1 MSKQKKPLE
10 KATEEQV
17 LAFDEAQ
24 QLTVGEAA
32 RKEAEWKAG
41 ITETDNVLDRYIKQ
55 HRDEVTSKKFNA
67 KSVDLEK
74 MSIEELDAFIA
85 QQREKLDSADTGQS
99 SLRSKGSSQRRQG
112 ALSLD
117 QDKEIGQEESFET
130 LGEDESS
137 ETVPFYKSKK
147 GILTSLVVLMLGA
160 VAIVYAATYLQQRSS
175 TTSTTVK
182 STPKVSKAREATSRY
197 ASFTELYKTFFVDVE
212 QTKLKNSEFA
222 NLSALE
228 TLLEQLKNT
237 DYYTEAKDQYDSLKR
252 AITAIQAVN
261 DKFETDA
268 IVDGEKVAAKV
279 KGDANFD
286 DLTSETLNTGNATLD
301 ALLQAVVADGR
312 QQNGTAPEPGT
323 AATADKGTGASTG
336 QSRASVSSAIAPVQ
350 SPAPASATTNY
361 GLTGVDTSRLQRAV
375 SRVPYN
381 DAMIADAANSAWV
394 FTPGVMEN
402 IIAVSRSR
410 GYITG
415 DNFILERVNIING
428 NGYYNMFRPDGTYLF
443 SINAKTGYFVGNGSG
458 HADALDY

>member
-1 MSKQKKPLE
+1 MSKQKKKLP
-10 KATEEQV
+10 KAAEENV

-32 RKEAEWKAG
+32 RKEAELKAG
-41 ITETDNVLDRYIKQ
+41 IKETDSVLDRYIKQ
-55 HRDEVTSKKFNA
+55 HREEVTSKKFDA

-74 MSIEELDAFIA
+74 MSIEELDSFIA
-85 QQREKLDSADTGQS
+85 QQREKLNRADKGDTSSRPKASAQPATPKETIALNPESMDTFADGEFS
-99 SLRSKGSSQRRQG
+99 
-112 ALSLD
+112 
-117 QDKEIGQEESFET
+117 DKP
-130 LGEDESS
+130 
-137 ETVPFYKSKK
+137 PFYKSKK
-147 GILTSLVVLMLGA
+147 GILASLLILGLGTA
-160 VAIVYAATYLQQRSS
+160 AIVYAATYLQKQSS
-175 TTSTTVK
+175 TSPSTAQ
-182 STPKVSKAREATSRY
+182 SSKAVSRSREATSQY

-222 NLSALE
+222 NLSKLE
-228 TLLEQLKNT
+228 SLLEKLKDS

-261 DKFETDA
+261 GKFETDA

-279 KGDANFD
+279 KADANFD
-286 DLTSETLNTGNATLD
+286 DLSSETLNTGNAALD
-301 ALLQAVVADGR
+301 ALLQSVVADGR
-312 QQNGTAPEPGT
+312 TQNGTAPAEGT
-323 AATADKGTGASTG
+323 SATADKGSASSG
-336 QSRASVSSAIAPVQ
+336 SSASVPASSASSAK
-350 SPAPASATTNY
+350 PAPSTPAASVASY
-361 GLTGVDTSRLQRAV
+361 GLTGVDHSILQRQL

-381 DAMIADAANSAWV
+381 ETMLADANNSAWI